1 VPDSRPPLYLY
12 DDAAA
17 RAFEPFAL
25 TRPAGEL
32 RAGAE
37 LVRRRW
43 ERALGARAAGF
54 IAAPHL
60 AGFAEFDA
68 PPAAGVDASLPAGA
82 LVVNARCAPRLAAV
96 DPGAAAWV
104 CDGRV
109 AAVRLAA
116 PLPVGRLA
124 DGTLALDELAG
135 EQLTGDHPRA
145 AFAGWW
151 MDAVWDYIGHLQ
163 PMLGDDVLVLG
174 AECERAEHP
183 GAVLGAHPVFVERG
197 ATVEPYVVL
206 DAAAGPV
213 LVRRGATVQAFTRVV
228 GPCFVGEGATITA
241 DKISGC
247 SIGEV
252 SRVHGEISAS
262 IVLGHANK
270 SHDGFVGHS
279 YLGRWANLGAGT
291 TTSNLKNTY
300 GTVALWTPGG
310 VRDTG
315 LQFLGTLLGDHAK
328 TGIGLRLTTGSVVG
342 AGANVYD
349 AMPPK
354 FTPPFS
360 WGGSAPYDVYD
371 VERFVRVAARA
382 MQRRGVVLAAG
393 PEAVLRAAHA
403 RATAWHEAA
412 VRREAGRGAAEVGR

>member
-1 VPDSRPPLYLY
+1 MPDTRPPLYLY

-17 RAFEPFAL
+17 RAFEPFAS

-54 IAAPHL
+54 LSAPHL
-60 AGFAEFDA
+60 DGFVEFDA
-68 PPAAGVDASLPAGA
+68 PAAVARTAVLPSGA
-82 LVVNARCAPRLAAV
+82 WLVNARFAPRLAAA
-96 DPGAAAWV
+96 PGDAQALV

-109 AAVRLAA
+109 AAVRLPAPLAA
-116 PLPVGRLA
+116 PRLA
-124 DGTLALDELAG
+124 DGALAFEAVLDPGHAG
-135 EQLTGDHPRA
+135 TA
-145 AFAGWW
+145 AVEGWW
-151 MDAVWDYIGHLQ
+151 MDAVWDYVGRLQ
-163 PMLGDDVLVLG
+163 PMLADDVLALGADCEVIEHGAVVLG
-174 AECERAEHP
+174 P
-183 GAVLGAHPVFVERG
+183 HPVYVEAG
-197 ATVEPYVVL
+197 ANVEPYVVF

-213 LVRRGATVQAFTRVV
+213 LVRRGATVHAFTRVA
-228 GPCFVGEGATITA
+228 GPCFVGEGSTVAG
-241 DKISGC
+241 DKVSGC

-270 SHDGFVGHS
+270 AHDGFVGHS

-300 GTVALWTPGG
+300 GTVALWTPEG

-315 LQFLGTLLGDHAK
+315 LQFLGSLLGDHAK

-349 AMPPK
+349 GMPPK
-354 FTPPFS
+354 FTPPFA
-360 WGGSAPYDVYD
+360 WGGGAPYDAYD
-371 VERFVRVAARA
+371 AERFVRVAARA
-382 MQRRGVVLAAG
+382 MRRRGVALDAG
-393 PEAVLRAAHA
+393 MERVLRAAHA
-403 RATAWHEAA
+403 RAASWRDAA
-412 VRREAGRGAAEVGR
+412 PGDRP

>member
-1 VPDSRPPLYLY
+1 VPDAAPPLYLY

-25 TRPAGEL
+25 TRPLGEL

-54 IAAPHL
+54 AGAEHL
-60 AGFAEFDA
+60 AGFQEFDA
-68 PPAAGVDASLPAGA
+68 PPACAGDVLPAGA
-82 LVVNARCAPRLAAV
+82 VLANTRCAPRLAAA
-96 DPGAAAWV
+96 DPTADAWA

-109 AAVRLAA
+109 AAVRLRTPLAVARLRDGAFRLDQLAA
-116 PLPVGRLA
+116 DAAVGA
-124 DGTLALDELAG
+124 VG
-135 EQLTGDHPRA
+135 
-145 AFAGWW
+145 GWW
-151 MDAVWDYIGHLQ
+151 MDAPWDYVAHLQ
-163 PMLGDDVLVLG
+163 AMLGDDVAALGPACDTAEHGAVVLG
-174 AECERAEHP
+174 
-183 GAVLGAHPVFVERG
+183 GHPVYVERG
-197 ATVEPYVVL
+197 ATVEPYVVF
-206 DAAAGPV
+206 DASAGPV
-213 LVRRGATVQAFTRVV
+213 LVRRGATVHAFTRVV
-228 GPCFVGEGATITA
+228 GPCYVGEGSTVAG
-241 DKISGC
+241 DRISGC
-247 SIGEV
+247 SIGDV
-252 SRVHGEISAS
+252 CRVHGEISAT

-270 SHDGFVGHS
+270 AHDGFVGHS

-300 GTVALWTPGG
+300 GTVALWTPEG

-349 AMPPK
+349 RMPPK

-360 WGGSAPYDVYD
+360 WGGGAPYGEYD
-371 VERFVRVAARA
+371 ADRLVRAAGRA
-382 MQRRGVVLAAG
+382 MRRRGVELTAG
-393 PEAVLRAAHA
+393 AERVLRAAHA
-403 RATAWHEAA
+403 RSAAWRAA
-412 VRREAGRGAAEVGR
+412 QPAAGGAA